1 MNPFNEQMNEIIFEK
16 RNKTYGAYVLR
27 KEYGNNLRAGLLFA
41 SVFAGLVVLSGILM
55 KKEVIK
61 VPKLENPLFVD
72 TGIVVVVDPIEKPK
86 EPEQFKKVTPPPPAT
101 PPDAPKQV
109 VDDVPPA
116 DPEPPQPPADPGLT
130 GTDGTGDPKIT
141 DPGLETGTGGS
152 PEVIEKKEDK
162 PFVYVKEMPTIEG
175 GILQYVQ
182 RHLNYPGMARE
193 NRTSGTVHIAFVVER
208 DGSIS
213 NIEILNNPKIGDGC
227 EEEAIR
233 VIKSAKWI
241 PGKNNG
247 QPARVQLTL
256 PVRYQI
262 Q

>member
-1 MNPFNEQMNEIIFEK
+1 MNPFSERMNEIIFEK

-27 KEYGNNLRAGLLFA
+27 KEYANSLRTALFFA
-41 SVFAGLVVLSGILM
+41 SVFAGLVVLSGVLM
-55 KKEVIK
+55 KNEVIK
-61 VPKLENPLFVD
+61 LPDLEPPRFIDSEIVYITPPKAKDPEPL
-72 TGIVVVVDPIEKPK
+72 
-86 EPEQFKKVTPPPPAT
+86 KKVMPPPPAA
-101 PPDAPKQV
+101 PPEGPKEV
-109 VDDVPPA
+109 VDEVQPA
-116 DPEPPQPPADPGLT
+116 DPEPPKPPADPAPSSPN
-130 GTDGTGDPKIT
+130 GTGDPQNVE
-141 DPGLETGTGGS
+141 PGDELPGGGAG

-162 PFVYVKEMPTIEG
+162 PFVYVKEMPTIPG

-182 RHLNYPGMARE
+182 RHLNYPDIARE
-193 NRTSGTVHIAFVVER
+193 NRTSGTVHISFVVER

-213 NIEILNNPKIGDGC
+213 NIVILNNPKVGDGC

-247 QPARVQLTL
+247 EPARVQLTL